1 MKLTRIALVLVSLMI
16 LSLSM
21 GCEREMAKS
30 PTDDTGQA
38 NTATI
43 DRASPAM
50 VTTDNEV
57 EDSEEHL
64 LNFFHYREIGPTRK
78 F

>member
-1 MKLTRIALVLVSLMI
+1 MKLTRIVLVLVSLMI

-21 GCEREMAKS
+21 GCERETAKP

-50 VTTDNEV
+50 VTTDN
-57 EDSEEHL
+57 
-64 LNFFHYREIGPTRK
+64 
-78 F
+78 